1 MSLKIPENV
10 SKKYDVLFSAID
22 EGRMKIP
29 QFQRDFVWDKEQ
41 TAKLLDSIIKGY
53 PIGTFIVWKTFE
65 ELRYRKNIGNHQLPD
80 VPKGE
85 PALYIL
91 DGQQRITSLY
101 AVKKGVIVEK
111 DGTEVNY
118 KDIGIDLSLD
128 PDDEEPVV
136 FTEQTNDKDWI
147 SIFDL
152 LEGALASLVG
162 RYSGVGQLEKIET
175 YKKRLTSYDFSTIEI
190 NNYPID
196 IACEIFTRINTG
208 GTELTLFEIMVAKT
222 FDQEKGFDL
231 ALEYSQLVDADTQTD
246 KDLKDANYET
256 IPEAT
261 VLQSISGKMV
271 GQVRRKDILRLP
283 KPDLIAAWPEVK
295 KSIFAAID
303 YLRSHEGIPVSRL
316 LPYNAL
322 LVPYSYFFGRNN
334 LQPPSSRQS
343 LLLTQY
349 FWWAALTNRFS
360 SATETKLA
368 QDINRMEQI
377 LSDEVPS
384 YRGEEVQLSVE
395 DLKWRNFSAGD
406 SFCKAIL
413 CLYAAKGPRSF
424 SSNSTVRLDN
434 SWLLQANSKNYH
446 HFFPRK
452 YLRDNGISDWKAN
465 VVLNITIVDDFL
477 NKRSIGIK
485 PPGKYIKDFQKTN
498 KSISETLRTH
508 LIEDIAEFGIWDN
521 DYERFIE
528 KRANLVY
535 NEIYERLNP
544 QI

>member
-1 MSLKIPENV
+1 MSYQIPENV
-10 SKKYDVLFSAID
+10 SKKYSILFSAID
-22 EGRMKIP
+22 EGKMKIP

-41 TAKLLDSIIKGY
+41 TAKLVDSIIKGF
-53 PIGTFIVWKTFE
+53 PIGTFIIWKTFE
-65 ELRYRKNIGNHQLPD
+65 ELRYRKNIGNHQLPE
-80 VPKGE
+80 VPRGE
-85 PALYIL
+85 PIHYVL

-101 AVKKGVIVEK
+101 AVRKGVIVEK
-111 DGTEVNY
+111 DGREIDY

-136 FTEQTNDKDWI
+136 FTEKNNDEWI

-152 LEGALASLVG
+152 LEGDIESLARKYAG
-162 RYSGVGQLEKIET
+162 EGQLKKIST
-175 YKKRLTSYDFSTIEI
+175 YKGRLTGYDFSTIEI

-231 ALEYSQLVDADTQTD
+231 AWEYNQLIEAETQTG
-246 KDLKDANYET
+246 KALKDANYET

-271 GQVRRKDILRLP
+271 GQARRKDILRLP
-283 KPDLIAAWPEVK
+283 KIELINAWPEVK
-295 KSIFAAID
+295 KGIFAAVD
-303 YLRSHEGIPVSRL
+303 YLRDQEGIPVSRL

-322 LVPYSYFFGRNN
+322 LVPYSYFFDRNQ
-334 LQPPSSRQS
+334 LKPPSRKQS
-343 LLLTQY
+343 ALLTQY
-349 FWWAALTNRFS
+349 FWWASLTNRFS

-368 QDINRMEQI
+368 QDINRIEQI
-377 LSDEVPS
+377 LNNEIPS
-384 YRGEEVQLSVE
+384 YRGEEVQLGPE
-395 DLKWRNFSAGD
+395 DLKWKTFSTGD

-424 SSNSTVRLDN
+424 NSDSSVRLDN

-452 YLRDNGISDWKAN
+452 YLKDNGVPDWKAN
-465 VVLNITIVDDFL
+465 VILNITIVDDFL
-477 NKRSIGIK
+477 NKQRIRVK
-485 PPGKYIKDFQKTN
+485 PPGEYIKDFQETN
-498 KSISETLRTH
+498 SSISDTLKTH
-508 LIEDIAEFGIWDN
+508 FIEDIDEFGIWEN
-521 DYERFIE
+521 DYEKFID
-528 KRANLVY
+528 KRANVIHR
-535 NEIYERLNP
+535 EIYARLHP
-544 QI
+544 LI